1 MDACKEKKMFLANV
15 PFDTE
20 KLIITIYDS
29 GHTNQVMEANW
40 PDVLAYINN
49 NMAADFFGRLIVP
62 TQSP

>member
-1 MDACKEKKMFLANV
+1 MFLANV

-49 NMAADFFGRLIVP
+49 NMTANFFGRLIVH